1 MENLRIMAWIFLA
14 AFLGFLLYVGVWAGK
29 KNKTGT
35 TGAEVEYFLGGKSTP
50 LIVLAMSYAASAVS
64 AGSFIGD
71 PGMMS
76 TIGWPYFW
84 LVIGV
89 VPGLVLPGYIIIR
102 RMRVQAEKYGSLTLT
117 EYLGDRYR
125 SPFLK
130 YYLTVVITICFIFM
144 LVSQFKGAAALLEM
158 YTGIPFKVGLVIMLA
173 VVIFY
178 VNTGGLRSV
187 AWTDFFQGCFMTV
200 MCVMMVVVAIYKVGG
215 MNSLEATLADKWPE
229 ALRITEAGPTQA
241 DGTVVGWLGVLS
253 LITWGCTLMF
263 CAPHITARYLALP
276 TVHKTDV
283 AKFSMIS
290 MVTGFLFN
298 LMFICGLCG
307 RVIFPDAEADY
318 MTVTMS
324 STLLPPFF
332 ACVCMIGFFSA
343 IVSTATSILLV
354 IGQSIG
360 RDLYGGLAKNST
372 PEKEVRVTQVA
383 TVVVSLIV
391 FGFNMIQPPAFL
403 QIFIY
408 IGLSGIGSAIF
419 MPLYAGVMCK
429 RSTKLAAIVSAI
441 VGPAMYVIWTVPL
454 GYSFASGM
462 GVAPFAAFVAF
473 VVVAWV
479 ENMVKGP
486 DQPMIDWADGFKDV
500 PKNDPYL
507 AKKRMFN

>member
-1 MENLRIMAWIFLA
+1 MNSLRVMAWIFLV
-14 AFLGFLLYVGVWAGK
+14 AFLGFLLYVGVWAGR
-29 KNKTGT
+29 KNKSGG

-84 LVIGV
+84 LVVGV
-89 VPGLVLPGYIIIR
+89 VPGLVLPGYIVIR
-102 RMRVQAEKYGSLTLT
+102 KMRVQAEKYGSLTLT

-125 SPFLK
+125 CPFLK
-130 YYLTVVITICFIFM
+130 YYLTIVITICFLFM
-144 LVSQFKGAAALLEM
+144 LVSQFKGAAALLET
-158 YTGIPFKVGLVIMLA
+158 YTGIPFKVGLIIMLA
-173 VVIFY
+173 VVVFY

-200 MCVMMVVVAIYKVGG
+200 MCVMMVVVAVYKVGG
-215 MNSLEATLADKWPE
+215 MHSLEATLADKWPE
-229 ALRITEAGPTQA
+229 ALYISEAGPTQA
-241 DGTVVGWLGVLS
+241 DGTVVGWMGIIS
-253 LITWGCTLMF
+253 LITWGCTIMF
-263 CAPHITARYLALP
+263 CAPHITSRYLALP
-276 TVHKTDV
+276 AVHKKDV

-318 MTVTMS
+318 LTVTMS
-324 STLLPPFF
+324 SQLLPPIL

-360 RDLYGGLAKNST
+360 RDLYGGLSKKAT
-372 PEKEVRVTQVA
+372 PEKQVRVTRYA
-383 TVVVSLIV
+383 TVICALIV
-391 FGFNMIQPPAFL
+391 LLFNMVNPPAFL

-408 IGLSGIGSAIF
+408 LGLSGIGSAVF
-419 MPLYAGVMCK
+419 MPLYGGVLTK
-429 RSTKLAAIVSAI
+429 KGTKLAAILSSIA
-441 VGPAMYVIWTVPL
+441 GPAMYVIWTVPL
-454 GYSFASGM
+454 GLSWVFGM
-462 GVAPFAAFVAF
+462 GVGPLAAL
-473 VVVAWV
+473 VVYCVVTWI
-479 ENMVKGP
+479 ENAVKGL
-486 DQPMIDWADGFKDV
+486 DQVMIDWADGFKDV
-500 PKNDPYL
+500 AENDTYM
-507 AKKRMFN
+507 ARKHA

>member
-1 MENLRIMAWIFLA
+1 MEQLRVMAWIFLA
-14 AFLGFLLYVGVWAGK
+14 AFLGFLLYVGIWAGK

-35 TGAEVEYFLGGKSTP
+35 TGTEVEYFLGGKATP

-84 LVIGV
+84 LVVGV

-102 RMRVQAEKYGSLTLT
+102 KMRVQAEKYGSLTLT

-130 YYLTVVITICFIFM
+130 YYLTVVITICFLFM
-144 LVSQFKGAAALLEM
+144 MVSQFKGAAALLEM
-158 YTGIPFKVGLVIMLA
+158 YTGIPFKVGLVIMLV

-215 MNSLEATLADKWPE
+215 LNSLEATLADTWPE
-229 ALRITEAGPTQA
+229 ALYITEKGTQA
-241 DGTVVGWLGVLS
+241 DGTMVGWLGIVS
-253 LITWGCTLMF
+253 CVTWGCTIMF
-263 CAPHITARYLALP
+263 CAPHVTSRYLALP
-276 TVHKTDV
+276 KVTKLDV

-298 LMFICGLCG
+298 LMFICGICG
-307 RVIFPDAEADY
+307 RVIFPNADADY

-324 STLLPPFF
+324 TTLLPPILS
-332 ACVCMIGFFSA
+332 CVCMIGFFSA

-354 IGQSIG
+354 VGQSIG
-360 RDLYGGLAKNST
+360 RDLYGGLAKKAT
-372 PEKEVRVTQVA
+372 PEKEVKVTQIA
-383 TVVVSLIV
+383 TIVCSLIV
-391 FGFNMIQPPAFL
+391 FVFNMIEPPQFL

-408 IGLSGIGSAIF
+408 LGLSGIGSAIF
-419 MPLYAGVMCK
+419 MPLYAGVLSK
-429 RSTKLAAIVSAI
+429 KATKLAAILSAI
-441 VGPAMYVIWTVPL
+441 AGPAAYLVWTVPL
-454 GYSFASGM
+454 GYSWASGM
-462 GVAPFAAFVAF
+462 GVGPFAALVTFVIVCF
-473 VVVAWV
+473 I
-479 ENMVKGP
+479 ENKVKGP
-486 DQPMIDWADGFKDV
+486 DQYMIDWADGFKDL
-500 PKNDPYL
+500 PENDAYM
-507 AKKRMFN
+507 ATKREQL